1 MKDDGIWFYYNE
13 HNLRPQGK
21 TKNEDRPDSLD
32 TSESGPKKKSD
43 YGTATIDF
51 ELLDT
56 EGEQSTMSNSTQIM
70 LGLVVGVFLLVFLVL
85 KTKIHTFLALILA
98 SSATGLIGGL
108 MPADVINNI
117 TGGFG
122 STLSSIGI
130 IIGFGVMMGR
140 ILEVSGA
147 AERMAYT
154 FVKILGKGKE
164 EWAMAFTGLVV
175 SIPIF
180 ADSGFVILTPLFK
193 ALSKR
198 TKRSV
203 VGMGTALAAGLIIT
217 HHLVPPTP
225 GPLGVAGIF
234 GADVGMVI
242 LWGIAFSIPLVLVG
256 IAYAKYNG
264 RKIYQIPSDDGL
276 SWERPDEIQEEEMKE
291 LNIEEMFPNLDKMPG
306 TAVSFAPIIVPIILI
321 FLNTLTAALGVEGM
335 ASQIFTFI
343 GSPTI
348 AVAIGLILAIY
359 TLAGNEKRE
368 DVLNQMEEGVASA
381 GIILL
386 ITGAGGAFGYIIR
399 STGIGDYLA
408 QVIAGL
414 PIPAILIPFAIAT
427 VIRLI
432 QGSGTVSMITAASI
446 SAPILSTLNVNPVFA
461 TISACMGAMVFSYFN
476 DSFFWVVN
484 RMMGITDVKEQ
495 IKTWSVPTTIIWG
508 VGGVLVLI
516 VNAIFG

>member
-1 MKDDGIWFYYNE
+1 
-13 HNLRPQGK
+13 
-21 TKNEDRPDSLD
+21 
-32 TSESGPKKKSD
+32 
-43 YGTATIDF
+43 
-51 ELLDT
+51 
-56 EGEQSTMSNSTQIM
+56 
-70 LGLVVGVFLLVFLVL
+70 
-85 KTKIHTFLALILA
+85 
-98 SSATGLIGGL
+98 
-108 MPADVINNI
+108 
-117 TGGFG
+117 
-122 STLSSIGI
+122 
-130 IIGFGVMMGR
+130 
-140 ILEVSGA
+140 
-147 AERMAYT
+147 
-154 FVKILGKGKE
+154 
-164 EWAMAFTGLVV
+164 
-175 SIPIF
+175 
-180 ADSGFVILTPLFK
+180 
-193 ALSKR
+193 
-198 TKRSV
+198 
-203 VGMGTALAAGLIIT
+203 MGTALAAGLIIT

-276 SWERPDEIQEEEMKE
+276 SWERPDEIQEEELKE

-306 TAVSFAPIIVPIILI
+306 MAVSFAPIIVPIILI

-446 SAPILSTLNVNPVFA
+446 SAPILSTLNVSPVFA